1 MGTKVILLRSQD
13 IFSDSRVLKYE
24 SLLKKENIPYAIVG
38 WDRKGLNL
46 KRENTFF
53 YKRRAGFQEGEKAIV
68 NRVWWTFFLFRFLF
82 MHLKEYQIIHAC
94 DFDTVLPSLVM
105 RILGKKV
112 FFDILIGLVMKLK
125 QGKVGSINQL
135 IY

>member
-1 MGTKVILLRSQD
+1 MGAKVILLRSQD

-53 YKRRAGFQEGEKAIV
+53 YI
-68 NRVWWTFFLFRFLF
+68 
-82 MHLKEYQIIHAC
+82 
-94 DFDTVLPSLVM
+94 
-105 RILGKKV
+105 
-112 FFDILIGLVMKLK
+112 
-125 QGKVGSINQL
+125 
-135 IY
+135 

>member
-105 RILGKKV
+105 RI
-112 FFDILIGLVMKLK
+112 FLI
-125 QGKVGSINQL
+125 N
-135 IY
+135 

>member
-1 MGTKVILLRSQD
+1 MGAKVILLRSQD

-53 YKRRAGFQEGEKAIV
+53 IRGEQAFK
-68 NRVWWTFFLFRFLF
+68 
-82 MHLKEYQIIHAC
+82 K
-94 DFDTVLPSLVM
+94 
-105 RILGKKV
+105 GKKQLLIV
-112 FFDILIGLVMKLK
+112 FGGLFSYLDFF
-125 QGKVGSINQL
+125 SCI
-135 IY
+135 